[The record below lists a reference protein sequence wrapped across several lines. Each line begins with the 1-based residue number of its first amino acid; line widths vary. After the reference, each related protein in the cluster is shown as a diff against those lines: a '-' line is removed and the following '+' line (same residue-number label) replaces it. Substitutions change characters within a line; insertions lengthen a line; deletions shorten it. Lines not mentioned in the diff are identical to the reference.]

1 MSEKKFHTVRGYQLL
16 EQNKR
21 HLTSAMEDYLEMI
34 YRNSR
39 EEGYLRIG
47 QLADLLNVR
56 APSASKMVQRLSE
69 LGLLKFRKYGIITL
83 NENGEEI
90 GRYLLERHR
99 LLENFLKLLGCEE
112 NLLEQTEL
120 MEHVIKQDLLRNIQ
134 MLTDFFLENEEIMD
148 RYLEY
153 RRQYSNQE
161 EAAPVN

>member
-1 MSEKKFHTVRGYQLL
+1 MVDKEFHTVRGYQLL

-69 LGLLKFRKYGIITL
+69 LGLLKFRKYGIITM
-83 NENGEEI
+83 NDNGKEI
-90 GRYLLERHR
+90 GKYLLERHR
-99 LLENFLKLLGCEE
+99 LLENFLRLLGCEE

-120 MEHVIKQDLLRNIQ
+120 MEHVIKPDLLRHIQ
-134 MLTDFFLENEEIMD
+134 ILTDFFLEEEACMD

-153 RRQYSNQE
+153 RSSYRD
-161 EAAPVN
+161 